1 MSRIRMRGLRRI
13 TKGHTKSTPYIPCCM
28 VKLSIKLQLRA
39 QGIRHLKKKA
49 IRLNRGK
56 NLEKDG
62 KRQETV
68 KVTFLIRQNLFQKA
82 KKKILLNP
90 MGTLSH

>member
-1 MSRIRMRGLRRI
+1 MIDIFLLQSYRG
-13 TKGHTKSTPYIPCCM
+13 SD
-28 VKLSIKLQLRA
+28 IKKQ
-39 QGIRHLKKKA
+39 A
-49 IRLNRGK
+49 IRFNRGK